1 MDLTL
6 FQVFLKRRACL
17 FNILKKQST
26 RAGKSV
32 HEFIVANEKS
42 YQKLSLPVRFLRT
55 LLTMYSGHSQQLKRS
70 RLPEKFCMA
79 AFLM

>member
-42 YQKLSLPVRFLRT
+42 YQKLSLPV
-55 LLTMYSGHSQQLKRS
+55 
-70 RLPEKFCMA
+70 
-79 AFLM
+79 